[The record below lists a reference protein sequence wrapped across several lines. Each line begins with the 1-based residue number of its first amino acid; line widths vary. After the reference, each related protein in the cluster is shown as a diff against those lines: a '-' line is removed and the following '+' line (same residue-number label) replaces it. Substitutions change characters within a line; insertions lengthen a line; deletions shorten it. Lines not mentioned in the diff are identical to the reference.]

1 MAEALE
7 KWNVDIFKMTL
18 PRIYQI
24 VVEMDRRAREKLEA
38 AFPGDQGKIN
48 YMALI
53 GDNQVRM
60 ANICAYTANSINGVS
75 KLHSE
80 IIKESVFHDYYLYQA
95 SGFQER
101 DQRHRLPPLAAGLQ
115 PRAVQAAG

>member
-1 MAEALE
+1 
-7 KWNVDIFKMTL
+7 MTL

-24 VVEMDRRAREKLEA
+24 VVEMDRRAREELAK
-38 AFPGDQGKIN
+38 AFPGDQGKID

-80 IIKESVFHDYYLYQA
+80 IIKESVFHDYYLFKPQRL
-95 SGFQER
+95 QER
-101 DQRHRLPPLAAGLQ
+101 DQRHCIPPLAAGL
-115 PRAVQAAG
+115 